1 MQSLPKNRV
10 ILLCCAVALVAG
22 CVDNMHHRDSIAL
35 GVGDAPAA
43 NTAIHTWNT
52 WPANV
57 GNTVIVRK
65 P

>member
-1 MQSLPKNRV
+1 
-10 ILLCCAVALVAG
+10 VALVAG